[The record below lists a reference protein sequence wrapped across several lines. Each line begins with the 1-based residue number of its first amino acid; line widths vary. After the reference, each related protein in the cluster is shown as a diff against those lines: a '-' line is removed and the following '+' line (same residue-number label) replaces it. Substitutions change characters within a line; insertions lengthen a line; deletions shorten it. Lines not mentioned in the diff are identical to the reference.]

1 VPTTLAAF
9 RKQLA
14 SPDLAPV
21 CLIAGAEHLLV
32 IEAADALRARAREL
46 GYAEREVLDVE
57 SGFDWNRLADAGRE
71 LSLFATR
78 KLIDLRL
85 PTGKPGKDGSAAI
98 VAFCESPPPDTVL
111 LVTANDWSKA
121 HEGAWVR
128 AIENVGVFVPVW
140 PMKRDQLPIWIG
152 ARMSHNGLAAT
163 SDAIAWLAERVEGNL
178 LAAAQEIDKL
188 ALTAQGGKIDVAML
202 EASVADDARYD
213 VFRLTD
219 AAIAGDAARAL
230 RILAG
235 LRAEGEEVIPMLGW
249 VLNQLRQLSSMA
261 AEPGGSSGGGYG
273 REAALR
279 RALRNADSTHW
290 DRCLAQA
297 ARVEMF
303 AKGQNLDTA
312 GRSWGDAWIEF
323 ERLIAAIAKPRAA
336 KALFA

>member
-1 VPTTLAAF
+1 MSTSLAVF

-14 SPDLAPV
+14 SGELKPAY
-21 CLIAGAEHLLV
+21 LIAGEEHLLV

-46 GYAEREVLDVE
+46 GYVEREILDVE
-57 SGFDWNRLADAGRE
+57 PHFDWNRLADAGRA
-71 LSLFATR
+71 LSLFASR
-78 KLIDLRL
+78 RLIDLRL
-85 PTGKPGKDGSAAI
+85 PTGRPDKDGSAAI
-98 VAFCESPPPDTVL
+98 IAFCDAPPPDTVL
-111 LVTANDWSKA
+111 LVTANDWSKR
-121 HEGAWVR
+121 HEGAWAR
-128 AIENVGVFVPVW
+128 AIESAGLFVPLW
-140 PMKRDQLPIWIG
+140 PMKREELPAWIG
-152 ARMSHNGLAAT
+152 TRMAQKGVAAT
-163 SDAIAWLAERVEGNL
+163 PDAIAWLAERIEGNL

-188 ALTAQGGKIDVAML
+188 ALTAQGRTIDVAML

-219 AAIAGDAARAL
+219 AAIGGDAARAL

-261 AEPGGSSGGGYG
+261 AEPGGSGGGYG
-273 REAALR
+273 REAAMR
-279 RALRNADSTHW
+279 RALRNADPLHW

-297 ARVEMF
+297 ARVEIF
-303 AKGQNLDTA
+303 AKGQNLDAA

-336 KALFA
+336 KALLA

>member
-1 VPTTLAAF
+1 MPTSLAVF

-14 SPDLAPV
+14 SGELKPAYLLA
-21 CLIAGAEHLLV
+21 GEEHLLV

-46 GYAEREVLDVE
+46 GYIEREILDVE
-57 SGFDWNRLADAGRE
+57 PHFDWNRLADAGRA
-71 LSLFATR
+71 LSLFASR
-78 KLIDLRL
+78 RLIDLRL
-85 PTGKPGKDGSAAI
+85 PTGRPDKDGSAAI
-98 VAFCESPPPDTVL
+98 IAFCEASPPDTVL
-111 LVTANDWSKA
+111 LVTANDWSKR

-128 AIENVGVFVPVW
+128 AIENAGVFVPVW
-140 PMKRDQLPIWIG
+140 PMKREELPNWIG
-152 ARMSHNGLAAT
+152 ARMSQKGVAAT

-188 ALTAQGGKIDVAML
+188 ALTAQGRTIDVELL

-219 AAIAGDAARAL
+219 AAIGGDAARAL

-249 VLNQLRQLSSMA
+249 VLSQLRQLSSMA
-261 AEPGGSSGGGYG
+261 AESGGFGGGGYG
-273 REAALR
+273 REAAMR
-279 RALRNADSTHW
+279 RALRNADPPHW

-303 AKGQNLDTA
+303 AKGQNLDAA

>member
-1 VPTTLAAF
+1 MSTSLAVF

-14 SPDLAPV
+14 SGELKPAY
-21 CLIAGAEHLLV
+21 LIAGEEHLLV

-46 GYAEREVLDVE
+46 GYVEREILDVE
-57 SGFDWNRLADAGRE
+57 PHFDWNRLADAGRA
-71 LSLFATR
+71 LSLFASR
-78 KLIDLRL
+78 RLIDLRL
-85 PTGKPGKDGSAAI
+85 PTGRPDKDGSAAI
-98 VAFCESPPPDTVL
+98 IAFCDAPPPDTVL
-111 LVTANDWSKA
+111 LVTANDWSKR

-128 AIENVGVFVPVW
+128 AVESVGVFVPVW
-140 PMKRDQLPIWIG
+140 PMKREELPNWIG
-152 ARMSHNGLAAT
+152 ARMSQKGVAAT
-163 SDAIAWLAERVEGNL
+163 SDAITWLAERVEGNL

-188 ALTAQGGKIDVAML
+188 ALTAQGRTIDVAML

-219 AAIAGDAARAL
+219 AAIGGDAARAL

-261 AEPGGSSGGGYG
+261 AEPGGSGGGYG
-273 REAALR
+273 REAAMR
-279 RALRNADSTHW
+279 RALRNADPLHW

-297 ARVEMF
+297 ARVEIF
-303 AKGQNLDTA
+303 AKGQNLDAA

-336 KALFA
+336 KALLA